1 MWADFQA
8 GKTKRVH
15 LSANLYCQRI
25 GGKMVQKKQTPA
37 MAIFGSSNYDIAV
50 KCYSKV
56 YETGKMLAEKG
67 YTLIYGVGDVGMMGA
82 AYNGVRSVGGK
93 VLGVT
98 IPVLL
103 KRQCADPSIFKK
115 GELKLVDTLEERKK
129 IMVTRADVILI
140 APGGWGTLDEIGTF
154 GVRFKI
160 GEWSVRPVI
169 FLNYNH
175 YWDGFL
181 KFIKQMV
188 KDKAVRPNQMAFVGS
203 IRSPKNLFKE
213 IDRVKK
219 KIAKYQ

>member
-1 MWADFQA
+1 MA
-8 GKTKRVH
+8 
-15 LSANLYCQRI
+15 
-25 GGKMVQKKQTPA
+25 QKKHAPA

-50 KCYSKV
+50 GCYSKV
-56 YETGKMLAEKG
+56 YKTGQWIAKKG

-82 AYNGVRSVGGK
+82 AYSGARSGGGK

-103 KRQCADPSIFKK
+103 KRQCADPGIFKR
-115 GELKLVDTLEERKK
+115 GELKLVKTLEERKK
-129 IMVTRADVILI
+129 IMVTRSDVILV

-160 GEWSVRPVI
+160 GDWPARPVI

-181 KFIKQMV
+181 KFMKQMV

-203 IRSPKNLFKE
+203 IRSPKKLFKE
-213 IDRVKK
+213 IERVKSK
-219 KIAKYQ
+219 MAKVK

>member
-1 MWADFQA
+1 M
-8 GKTKRVH
+8 
-15 LSANLYCQRI
+15 
-25 GGKMVQKKQTPA
+25 KKNHPPA
-37 MAIFGSSNYDIAV
+37 MAIFGSSNWDIAV
-50 KCYSKV
+50 NCYSRV
-56 YETGKMLAEKG
+56 YKTGQLIAQKG

-82 AYNGVRSVGGK
+82 AYSGARSAGGK

-103 KRQCADPSIFKK
+103 KRQCADPSIFKR
-115 GELKLVDTLEERKK
+115 GELKLVKTLEERKK
-129 IMVTRADVILI
+129 IMVTRADVILV

-160 GEWSVRPVI
+160 GEWPAVPVI

-181 KFIKQMV
+181 KFMKQMV

-203 IRSPKNLFKE
+203 IRSPKKLFTE
-213 IDRVKK
+213 IKRVKTQME
-219 KIAKYQ
+219 KYQ

>member
-1 MWADFQA
+1 MK
-8 GKTKRVH
+8 KTH
-15 LSANLYCQRI
+15 
-25 GGKMVQKKQTPA
+25 TPA

-50 KCYSKV
+50 DCYSKV
-56 YETGKMLAEKG
+56 YKTGQMIAQKG

-82 AYNGVRSVGGK
+82 AYSGVRSAGGK

-103 KRQCADPSIFKK
+103 KRQCADPKIFKR
-115 GELKLVDTLEERKK
+115 GELKLVETLDERKK
-129 IMVTRADVILI
+129 IMVTRADVILV

-160 GEWSVRPVI
+160 GEWPAVPVI

-181 KFIKQMV
+181 KFMKQMV
-188 KDKAVRPNQMAFVGS
+188 KDKAVRPNQMSFVGS
-203 IRSPKNLFKE
+203 VRSPGKLFKE
-213 IDRVKK
+213 IQRVKK
-219 KIAKYQ
+219 QMEKVK

>member
-1 MWADFQA
+1 
-8 GKTKRVH
+8 
-15 LSANLYCQRI
+15 
-25 GGKMVQKKQTPA
+25 MVQKKHTPA
-37 MAIFGSSNYDIAV
+37 MAIFGSCNYDIAV

-56 YETGKMLAEKG
+56 YETGRLIASKG

-82 AYNGVRSVGGK
+82 AYSGARSAGGK

-103 KRQCADPSIFKK
+103 KRQCADPSIFKR
-115 GELKLVDTLEERKK
+115 GELKLVKTLEERKK
-129 IMVTRADVILI
+129 IMVTRADVILV

-160 GEWSVRPVI
+160 GEWPAVPVI

-181 KFIKQMV
+181 KFMKQMV

-203 IRSPKNLFKE
+203 IRSPKKLFTE
-213 IDRVKK
+213 IKRVKTQME
-219 KIAKYQ
+219 KYQ

>member
-1 MWADFQA
+1 M
-8 GKTKRVH
+8 KKVH
-15 LSANLYCQRI
+15 A
-25 GGKMVQKKQTPA
+25 PA
-37 MAIFGSSNYDIAV
+37 MAIFGSSNWDIAV
-50 KCYSKV
+50 NCYSKV
-56 YETGKMLAEKG
+56 YKTGQLIAKRG

-82 AYNGVRSVGGK
+82 AYSGARSAGGK

-103 KRQCADPSIFKK
+103 KRQCADPKIFKR
-115 GELKLVDTLEERKK
+115 GELKLVKTLEERKK
-129 IMVTRADVILI
+129 IMVTRADVILV

-160 GEWSVRPVI
+160 GEWPARPVI

-181 KFIKQMV
+181 KFMKQMV

-203 IRSPKNLFKE
+203 VRSPKKLFKE
-213 IDRVKK
+213 IERVKK
-219 KIAKYQ
+219 QMAKYAHG

>member
-1 MWADFQA
+1 MK
-8 GKTKRVH
+8 KTR
-15 LSANLYCQRI
+15 
-25 GGKMVQKKQTPA
+25 TPA
-37 MAIFGSSNYDIAV
+37 MAIFGSSNWDIAV
-50 KCYSKV
+50 NCYPKV
-56 YETGKMLAEKG
+56 YQTGKLIAQKG

-82 AYNGVRSVGGK
+82 AYSGARSAGGK

-103 KRQCADPSIFKK
+103 KRQCADPSIFKR
-115 GELKLVDTLEERKK
+115 GELKLVKTLDERKK
-129 IMVTRADVILI
+129 IMVTRADVILV

-160 GEWSVRPVI
+160 GEWSPRPVI

-181 KFIKQMV
+181 KFMKQMV

-203 IRSPKNLFKE
+203 VRSPKSLFQE
-213 IDRVKK
+213 IEWVKRQ
-219 KIAKYQ
+219 IAKYTKV

>member
-1 MWADFQA
+1 
-8 GKTKRVH
+8 
-15 LSANLYCQRI
+15 
-25 GGKMVQKKQTPA
+25 

-103 KRQCADPSIFKK
+103 KRQCADPSVFKK
-115 GELKLVDTLEERKK
+115 GELQLVDTLEERKK
-129 IMVTRADVILI
+129 IMVTRSDVILV

-160 GEWSVRPVI
+160 GDWSVRPVI

-203 IRSPKNLFKE
+203 IRSPKNLFTE